1 MARVKRSVNSK
12 KGRKAILEKAKGYR
26 GARHRTLRA
35 ANEAVMK
42 AGQYAYRDRRSKKG
56 DIRRLWIVRINAQC
70 RINEISFSQFI
81 AGLRKAEVDVDR
93 KMLSEMAVN
102 DQATFAVLVQTAK
115 DALAAK

>member
-12 KGRKAILEKAKGYR
+12 KGRKALMEKAKGYR

-42 AGQYAYRDRRSKKG
+42 AGQYAYRDRRAKKG

-70 RINEISFSQFI
+70 RVNEISYSQFI
-81 AGLRKAEVDVDR
+81 AGLKKAEIEVDR
-93 KMLSEMAVN
+93 KILSELAVN
-102 DQATFAVLVQTAK
+102 DQQTFATLCQSAK